1 MWVEI
6 HELNEQGFYS
16 PVELLQREGQ
26 EAGGVFMLRQ
36 GYSRRVVVQ
45 CVVPKHSSQGSQGL
59 LPVVIEAIPNVAVGS
74 VADAL
79 KLRKDWTATRK
90 GTSKRTKLYFF
101 NNMLFSMS
109 WTSAIFVFY
118 FIKLM
123 VEILVVY

>member
-6 HELNEQGFYS
+6 HEMNEQGFYS

-74 VADAL
+74 VAV
-79 KLRKDWTATRK
+79 
-90 GTSKRTKLYFF
+90 RTKTQKGLDSYQERDLQTYEALFF
-101 NNMLFSMS
+101 Q
-109 WTSAIFVFY
+109 
-118 FIKLM
+118 
-123 VEILVVY
+123 